1 VQEASKTQTT
11 KLQVCRHTQRL
22 RKPERRSS
30 RCAKTPGVIKN
41 SKIEPPGVQRPI
53 ENAKLEPPGME
64 RHPEPLKTK
73 KSSLQVCRDTRSR
86 RKPKKRT
93 SRCAETPGA
102 VENPKIVSLLVATV
116 SCQLALQKK
125 KKKKKNAGAPS
136 APAMS
141 LSLW

>member
-1 VQEASKTQTT
+1 MQEASKTQTT

-22 RKPERRSS
+22 RKPKRRSS

-53 ENAKLEPPGME
+53 ENAKLEPPGVE

-93 SRCAETPGA
+93 SSCAETPGA
-102 VENPKIVSLLVATV
+102 VENPKSEHPGVQRHPEPSKTQKSCRCWWQLCLVS
-116 SCQLALQKK
+116 
-125 KKKKKNAGAPS
+125 
-136 APAMS
+136 
-141 LSLW
+141 